1 MALTTPVCCAMPRRC
16 VQFMTVTVPAV
27 IEQQSGAVTRKLQK
41 ANETFDIENAK
52 VMKREQKVVKRFE
65 AHVGKTA
72 QDLEDEKVT
81 SFVHVIISHMCSIN
95 FLASVMVM
103 VLLSL
108 SNRHKCVAAD
118 DEV

>member
-1 MALTTPVCCAMPRRC
+1 MKPKRMCCCTTLIMPLCCTIPRRC

-27 IEQQSGAVTRKLQK
+27 IEQQSGAVTKKLQK

-72 QDLEDEKVT
+72 QALEDEKVG
-81 SFVHVIISHMCSIN
+81 SFGTQHI
-95 FLASVMVM
+95 
-103 VLLSL
+103 
-108 SNRHKCVAAD
+108 
-118 DEV
+118 